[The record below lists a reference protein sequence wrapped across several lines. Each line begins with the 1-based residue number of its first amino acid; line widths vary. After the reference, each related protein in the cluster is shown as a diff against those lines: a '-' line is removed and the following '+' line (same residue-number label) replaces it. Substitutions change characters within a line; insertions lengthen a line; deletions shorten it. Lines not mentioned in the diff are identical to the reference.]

1 MSGLKK
7 CTSKLILDDNDASAD
22 LFSWLSPLVLPDGS
36 IRQSSEI
43 LEEPAAEKIAAQS
56 SLILVLVRG
65 TPSKDLEVAASVEVR
80 LQPTDAK
87 IPFSEPW
94 LDNLERR

>member
-7 CTSKLILDDNDASAD
+7 RTSKLISDDNDASAD

-36 IRQSSEI
+36 IHQSSET
-43 LEEPAAEKIAAQS
+43 LEQPAVEKIATQS

-65 TPSKDLEVAASVEVR
+65 G
-80 LQPTDAK
+80 LQAK
-87 IPFSEPW
+87 I
-94 LDNLERR
+94 